1 MLFGRPSWRYTCH
14 DDAGLSKSSMRM
26 ERPVDDAK
34 CDHIRRSD
42 CIHGTI
48 YCRGQARAVDGVS
61 QRQRFTYLATDRIR
75 LAAMLLFGCRLWPAV
90 LVGAFV
96 VNLTTAGTISTSAV
110 IAAGNTMEAVVG
122 VMLVRRFA
130 AGTAAFE
137 LVPNIFR
144 FTVFAAIPST
154 MISATVG
161 VTCLA
166 VAHFVRWDLYGQV
179 WMTWWTGDF
188 VGDLLIAPLL
198 IIWATAPRPTL
209 TLPRLLEALAL
220 AAVLIVLGDL
230 IFVHWHSQ
238 YGQAEALAYLAVPL
252 LIWAAF
258 RFRQRGAAAA
268 AFVLSAI
275 AVRGTLRGAGP
286 FATGNANESLVLLQ
300 TFLGVNTLMALIL
313 AAVVAERM
321 RAHRE
326 REQILQR
333 ERSARTE
340 AEHANRAKD
349 QFLAMLS
356 HELRTPLSPVLLA
369 TTLMEDSPDLPG
381 HLSEYV
387 QMIRRNVELERRLID
402 DLLDLTR
409 ITRGKFQLN
418 LTTADVHEVLRRAVE
433 ICCAGRAG
441 DLVLKLAAP
450 RHHIKGDPARLQQVF
465 WNLVNNAA
473 KFTPVGRSITI
484 RSRNVDEQ
492 SAIEIEVSDTGA
504 GIEPQFLPRLFN
516 AFEQGDT
523 TRAGRSVDLVWGW
536 RSPRRL
542 PKRMAALWRPTA
554 QAAMRAPP
562 SRCACLSQPTFRNE
576 SLSRHLRP
584 SRCRSE
590 CKALVL
596 LVEDHE
602 ETLQVMA
609 ELLRRLG
616 HEVTTASTIKE
627 ALKAAGEK
635 PFDLVISDLGLPD
648 GLGYELMRSLRA
660 GNHLRGIAL
669 SGYGMSEDIQL
680 SREAGFA
687 EHLVKPVDL
696 KKLEEAMAQAFLQY
710 RNSRQGGGDR
720 AILPQWLVIR
730 HGTTCD
736 LRNRMSFR
744 GTACKYL

>member
-1 MLFGRPSWRYTCH
+1 MTRNATTFVVLIGFTALYIVAGKL
-14 DDAGLSKSSMRM
+14 GLSMAFLNASAS
-26 ERPVDDAK
+26 P
-34 CDHIRRSD
+34 IWPPT
-42 CIHGTI
+42 G
-48 YCRGQARAVDGVS
+48 
-61 QRQRFTYLATDRIR
+61 LA
-75 LAAMLLFGCRLWPAV
+75 LAAMLLVGYRLWPAV

-96 VNLTTAGTISTSAV
+96 VNLTTAGTITTSAV
-110 IAAGNTMEAVVG
+110 IAAGNTLEAVAG
-122 VMLVRRFA
+122 AMIVRRFA

-166 VAHFVRWDLYGQV
+166 ISHFVRWDLYGPV

-188 VGDLLIAPLL
+188 VGDLVVAPLL
-198 IIWATAPRPTL
+198 IIWATAPRSTL

-230 IFVHWHSQ
+230 IFIHWHSQ
-238 YGQAEALAYLAVPL
+238 FGQAEALAYLAVPL

-258 RFRQRGAAAA
+258 RFQQRGAVAA
-268 AFVLSAI
+268 AFLLSAI

-300 TFLGVNTLMALIL
+300 TFIGVNTLMALIL

-321 RAHRE
+321 RAHHE

-333 ERSARTE
+333 ERSARAD
-340 AEHANRAKD
+340 AEQANRAKD

-369 TTLMEDSPDLPG
+369 TTLLEDSPDLPG
-381 HLSEYV
+381 HLSEYI
-387 QMIRRNVELERRLID
+387 QMIRRNVELEARLID

-418 LTTADVHEVLRRAVE
+418 LTTTDVHEVLRRAVE

-450 RHHIKGDPARLQQVF
+450 QHHINGDPARLQQVF

-484 RSRNVDEQ
+484 RSMNVDEQ

-523 TRAGRSVDLVWGW
+523 TRARTFGGLGLGLAITKALAEAHGGTVTAYSAGRDAGATFTV
-536 RSPRRL
+536 RL
-542 PKRMAALWRPTA
+542 PVIADVPQREFEPVPKTEPVQKRV
-554 QAAMRAPP
+554 QAR
-562 SRCACLSQPTFRNE
+562 
-576 SLSRHLRP
+576 
-584 SRCRSE
+584 
-590 CKALVL
+590 VL

-635 PFDLVISDLGLPD
+635 HFDLVISDLGLPD
-648 GLGYELMRSLRA
+648 GLGHDLMRSLRA

-669 SGYGMSEDIQL
+669 SGYGMSEDIQS

-696 KKLEEAMAQAFLQY
+696 KKLEDAMARVLAVQ
-710 RNSRQGGGDR
+710 
-720 AILPQWLVIR
+720 
-730 HGTTCD
+730 
-736 LRNRMSFR
+736 
-744 GTACKYL
+744 K

>member
-1 MLFGRPSWRYTCH
+1 MTRNATTFVTLIGFTALYIGSGKL
-14 DDAGLSKSSMRM
+14 GLSMAFLNASAS
-26 ERPVDDAK
+26 P
-34 CDHIRRSD
+34 IWPPT
-42 CIHGTI
+42 G
-48 YCRGQARAVDGVS
+48 
-61 QRQRFTYLATDRIR
+61 LA
-75 LAAMLLFGCRLWPAV
+75 LAAMLLFGYRLWPAV

-96 VNLTTAGTISTSAV
+96 VNLTTAGTIFTSAV
-110 IAAGNTMEAVVG
+110 IAAGNTMEAVVAA
-122 VMLVRRFA
+122 MIMRRFA

-137 LVPNIFR
+137 LVPNVFR

-166 VAHFVRWDLYGQV
+166 IAHLVRWNLYGPI

-188 VGDLLIAPLL
+188 VGDLLVAPLL
-198 IIWATAPRPTL
+198 IIWATAPRPNL

-230 IFVHWHSQ
+230 IFIRWHSQ

-252 LIWAAF
+252 LIWAAL
-258 RFRQRGAAAA
+258 RFQQRGAVTA
-268 AFVLSAI
+268 AFLLSAI
-275 AVRGTLRGAGP
+275 AVLGTLHGAGP
-286 FATGNANESLVLLQ
+286 FATGNANESLMLLQ
-300 TFLGVNTLMALIL
+300 TFMGVNTLMALIL
-313 AAVVAERM
+313 AAVVAERI
-321 RAHRE
+321 RAHDE

-333 ERSARTE
+333 ERSARAE

-369 TTLMEDSPDLPG
+369 TTLLEDSPDLPR
-381 HLSEYV
+381 HLSEHV
-387 QMIRRNVELERRLID
+387 HMMRRNVELEARLID

-409 ITRGKFQLN
+409 ITRGKFQL
-418 LTTADVHEVLRRAVE
+418 TFITADVHEVLRRAVE
-433 ICCAGRAG
+433 ICCSGRAG
-441 DLVLKLAAP
+441 DLVLNLAAP
-450 RHHIKGDPARLQQVF
+450 QHHVNGDPARLQQVF

-473 KFTPVGRSITI
+473 KFTPVGSAITI
-484 RSRNVDEQ
+484 QSKNVADQ
-492 SAIEIEVSDTGA
+492 NVIEVEVSDTGA

-523 TRAGRSVDLVWGW
+523 
-536 RSPRRL
+536 
-542 PKRMAALWRPTA
+542 
-554 QAAMRAPP
+554 MRA
-562 SRCACLSQPTFRNE
+562 RKFGGLGLGLAIT
-576 SLSRHLRP
+576 
-584 SRCRSE
+584 
-590 CKALVL
+590 KALVEAHGGTVTAHSAGRDAGATFTVRLPVVAKAPLREFGPAPQTDELKPLRARIL

-609 ELLRRLG
+609 QLLKRLG

-635 PFDLVISDLGLPD
+635 HFDLVISDLGLPD

-660 GNHLRGIAL
+660 ENHLRGIAL

-696 KKLEEAMAQAFLQY
+696 KKLEEAMARVLAVQ
-710 RNSRQGGGDR
+710 
-720 AILPQWLVIR
+720 
-730 HGTTCD
+730 
-736 LRNRMSFR
+736 
-744 GTACKYL
+744 K

>member
-1 MLFGRPSWRYTCH
+1 MTRNATTFVTLIGFTALYIAAGKL
-14 DDAGLSKSSMRM
+14 GLSMAFLNASAS
-26 ERPVDDAK
+26 P
-34 CDHIRRSD
+34 IWPPT
-42 CIHGTI
+42 G
-48 YCRGQARAVDGVS
+48 
-61 QRQRFTYLATDRIR
+61 LA
-75 LAAMLLFGCRLWPAV
+75 LAAMLLVGYRLWPAA

-96 VNLTTAGTISTSAV
+96 VNLTTAGTIYTSAV
-110 IAAGNTMEAVVG
+110 IAAGNTLEAVVG
-122 VMLVRRFA
+122 TMIVRRFA
-130 AGTAAFE
+130 AGTAAFV
-137 LVPNIFR
+137 LVPNILR

-166 VAHFVRWDLYGQV
+166 IAHFVRWNLYGPV
-179 WMTWWTGDF
+179 WMTWWTGDV
-188 VGDLLIAPLL
+188 VGDLLVAPLL
-198 IIWATAPRPTL
+198 IIWVTASRPIL
-209 TLPRLLEALAL
+209 TLPRLFEALAL

-230 IFVHWHSQ
+230 IFIRWHSQ

-258 RFRQRGAAAA
+258 RFQQRGAVTA
-268 AFVLSAI
+268 AFLLSAI

-300 TFLGVNTLMALIL
+300 TFMGINTLMALIL

-321 RAHRE
+321 RAHDE
-326 REQILQR
+326 RAQILQR
-333 ERSARTE
+333 EQSARAE

-356 HELRTPLSPVLLA
+356 HELRTPLTPVLLA
-369 TTLMEDSPDLPG
+369 ATLLEGDPDLPH
-381 HLSEYV
+381 HLSEHV
-387 QMIRRNVELERRLID
+387 RMIRRNVELEARLID

-433 ICCAGRAG
+433 ICCAGRAR

-450 RHHIKGDPARLQQVF
+450 QHHVNGDPARLQQVF

-473 KFTPVGRSITI
+473 KFTPVGQSIMI
-484 RSRNVDEQ
+484 RSRNIDEQ
-492 SAIEIEVSDTGA
+492 STIEIEVSDTGA

-516 AFEQGDT
+516 AFEQGDA
-523 TRAGRSVDLVWGW
+523 TRARTFGGLGLGLAITRALAEAHGGTVTAHSAGRDAGATFTV
-536 RSPRRL
+536 RL
-542 PKRMAALWRPTA
+542 PVIAEVPQREFEPASKTDPVQKRV
-554 QAAMRAPP
+554 QAR
-562 SRCACLSQPTFRNE
+562 
-576 SLSRHLRP
+576 
-584 SRCRSE
+584 
-590 CKALVL
+590 VL

-609 ELLRRLG
+609 ELLKRLG

-627 ALKAAGEK
+627 ALKAGGEK
-635 PFDLVISDLGLPD
+635 HFDLVISDLGLPD

-660 GNHLRGIAL
+660 ENHLRGIAL

-680 SREAGFA
+680 SQEAGFA

-696 KKLEEAMAQAFLQY
+696 KKLEEAMARVLALQ
-710 RNSRQGGGDR
+710 
-720 AILPQWLVIR
+720 
-730 HGTTCD
+730 
-736 LRNRMSFR
+736 
-744 GTACKYL
+744 K

>member
-1 MLFGRPSWRYTCH
+1 MTRNATTFVGLIVFTALYIAAGKL
-14 DDAGLSKSSMRM
+14 GLSMAFLNASAS
-26 ERPVDDAK
+26 P
-34 CDHIRRSD
+34 IWPPT
-42 CIHGTI
+42 G
-48 YCRGQARAVDGVS
+48 
-61 QRQRFTYLATDRIR
+61 LA

-523 TRAGRSVDLVWGW
+523 TRARTFGGLGLGLAITKALAEAHGGTVAAHSAGRDAGATFTV
-536 RSPRRL
+536 RL
-542 PKRMAALWRPTA
+542 PVTADVPQRESEPAPKTKPVQKRV
-554 QAAMRAPP
+554 Q
-562 SRCACLSQPTFRNE
+562 
-576 SLSRHLRP
+576 
-584 SRCRSE
+584 
-590 CKALVL
+590 ALVL

-696 KKLEEAMAQAFLQY
+696 KKLEEAMARVLAVQE
-710 RNSRQGGGDR
+710 
-720 AILPQWLVIR
+720 
-730 HGTTCD
+730 
-736 LRNRMSFR
+736 
-744 GTACKYL
+744 